1 MSKIF
6 NFYHDD
12 VDKTWYDSS
21 TVKYS
26 ECEDLEGQLK
36 TLKVVF
42 KNGTQYEYS
51 DVDVMDYLLFR
62 EDASQGKALNAHV
75 KAKGYKYKKL
85 ENVDV
90 TKIEEELK
98 HLTEAD
104 FYATAYKDGN
114 DLVTLDIVKNSGEE
128 LYSADSISL
137 VTFNVVEDVLDA
149 MGIKVKFDKKW
160 E

>member
-62 EDASQGKALNAHV
+62 EDASQGKALNTYI
-75 KAKGYKYKKL
+75 KAKGYDYKKL

-90 TKIEEELK
+90 NKIEEEFK

-104 FYATAYKDGN
+104 FYATAYKDGK
-114 DLVTLDIVKNSGEE
+114 DLVTLYIVRNSGEE

-137 VTFNVVEDVLDA
+137 DAFNVVEDVLDA
-149 MGIKVKFDKKW
+149 MEIKVKFDKKW